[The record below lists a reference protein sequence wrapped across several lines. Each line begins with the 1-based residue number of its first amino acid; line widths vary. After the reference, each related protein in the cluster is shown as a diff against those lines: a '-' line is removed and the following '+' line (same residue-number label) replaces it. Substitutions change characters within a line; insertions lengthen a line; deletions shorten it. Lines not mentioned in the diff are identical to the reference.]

1 MTIEGV
7 FGYQFTL
14 GIPFAGY
21 IKNGILPCW
30 IGIVTIKSI
39 YYVYGFN
46 ASNIDGGKM
55 TCSKFNIISDM
66 DATIFY
72 I

>member
-7 FGYQFTL
+7 FGYQFAL

-46 ASNIDGGKM
+46 ASTISER
-55 TCSKFNIISDM
+55 TCSEFNIISDM

>member
-1 MTIEGV
+1 MTIKGI

-46 ASNIDGGKM
+46 ASNISGERA
-55 TCSKFNIISDM
+55 CSKFNIISDM